1 MAADPVTAHKG
12 PIVDGAFPAPLD
24 EAARAQSWA
33 IAWSTLGC
41 DAPVG
46 LHQELEAA
54 WSEPHRRY
62 HGARHLGECLAL
74 WTRWQAQA
82 QASSQ
87 RPAEVALALW
97 FHDAVHDPL
106 ASGNEINSAVWAARS
121 LVQAGLPSATA
132 QRVCDLVLATRHDM
146 GPGTGYDPQGQGAD
160 AQLLVDIDLA
170 ILGSPPERFEAY
182 DQDVR
187 KEYAAVPGFRYR
199 RQRAHVLQ
207 GFLDRPR
214 LYQGAPAVALL
225 EAQARINLAAAIS
238 RLAQ

>member
-1 MAADPVTAHKG
+1 MVE
-12 PIVDGAFPAPLD
+12 GAFPAPLD
-24 EAARAQSWA
+24 EAARAQNWA
-33 IAWSTLGC
+33 AAWSTLGC
-41 DAPVG
+41 DAPAG

-54 WSEPHRRY
+54 WSEPHRHY
-62 HGARHLGECLAL
+62 HDARHLGECLAL
-74 WTRWQAQA
+74 WTRWQTQA
-82 QASSQ
+82 Q

-97 FHDAVHDPL
+97 FHDAVRDPL

-132 QRVCDLVLATRHDM
+132 QRVFDLVLATRHDT
-146 GPGTGYDPQGQGAD
+146 PAQGSD

-214 LYQGAPAVALL
+214 LYHGEWAVALF